1 MSWSR
6 SSNSCFVSDL
16 RRGTSWR
23 WRDWA
28 ATAPHD
34 EPRSGGPS
42 AWRRSSQSAATMTAS
57 QHLYTSRTGAHWY
70 SPPLADLGYR
80 PGDMALLPPARPGFW
95 SGCRRTSAARGG
107 RRVPGTDS
115 DDRRPCADPRVPR
128 GERAL
133 RILGTGV
140 GRPTRG
146 GTGRW
151 LTGWLTRPTSVTGRL
166 IPRTPNGPPNSDW
179 PKPCWAG
186 GGRTRRV
193 RIVRE
198 RRDSST
204 AGPPTHH
211 RCRTVRDTDQPVG
224 SQRPPKKVSGPG
236 PLETGRSRPLRGGDW
251 PRSPHICQRRA
262 TMNDL
267 ATLET
272 SGRMDPARKR
282 SREWDER

>member
-1 MSWSR
+1 MVP
-6 SSNSCFVSDL
+6 FVDIVL
-16 RRGTSWR
+16 REGDASTRYKLALAGLGG
-23 WRDWA
+23 DGA
-28 ATAPHD
+28 ARRA
-34 EPRSGGPS
+34 SI
-42 AWRRSSQSAATMTAS
+42 RRSERVAAQLSERGHDDCIA
-57 QHLYTSRTGAHWY
+57 QHLYTRRTGAHWY

-151 LTGWLTRPTSVTGRL
+151 PTGWLTRPTSVTGRL

-211 RCRTVRDTDQPVG
+211 RCRPVRDTDQPVG

-236 PLETGRSRPLRGGDW
+236 LLETGRSRPLRG
-251 PRSPHICQRRA
+251 RR
-262 TMNDL
+262 L
-267 ATLET
+267 ATL
-272 SGRMDPARKR
+272 PAHL
-282 SREWDER
+282 SAEGDDERLGDVGDQWAHGSRSQAVA